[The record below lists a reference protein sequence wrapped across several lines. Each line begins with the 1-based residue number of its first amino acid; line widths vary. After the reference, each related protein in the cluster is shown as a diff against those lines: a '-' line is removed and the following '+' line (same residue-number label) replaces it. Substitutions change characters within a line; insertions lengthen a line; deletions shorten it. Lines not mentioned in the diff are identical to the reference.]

1 MSLRKLKPFAVKLS
15 GKQKF
20 KRLLGSSRS
29 CPEAK
34 EGLRSGLVVL
44 KPKSSVGL
52 HSTEKRQEII
62 VILEG
67 RARVYYGRKGKFEL
81 EENSFVYLP
90 PETMHNVENAGSS
103 LLKYLY
109 ITATE
114 KRYP

>member
-1 MSLRKLKPFAVKLS
+1 MPKPFAVKLN

-29 CPEAK
+29 CAEAN
-34 EGLRSGLVVL
+34 EGLCSGFVVL
-44 KPKSSVGL
+44 KPKSSIGL

-67 RARVYYGRKGKFEL
+67 RARVYYGRRGKFEL
-81 EENSFVYLP
+81 GENSFVYLP
-90 PETMHNVENAGSS
+90 PGTFHNVENTGSGW
-103 LLKYLY
+103 LKYLY